1 MQNLL
6 ILILLFVAV
15 AIGWLLGRLSKPAKG
30 DDAAEVSPVLSRDY
44 LASLNYLLNEHSDR
58 SLDSFV
64 ETLEV
69 SSDTIDTH
77 ITLGNLFR
85 MRGESDRAARLH
97 QNLLARPALNDRQN
111 DQVQLELAR
120 DFMHLGVLDRAE
132 NLLRPLVKG
141 SQHSDIVSAA
151 RTLLISLYEQEKEWQ
166 QALDLVPSSLLAR
179 QPDLRCAAAHWQCE
193 LAEQDFR
200 RHDDRIALRRLK
212 KALSIDP
219 HCVRAYW
226 LQAEQLHRQQRY
238 RHEIKVL
245 ERLADQSSDFAPI
258 IIEPSITAF
267 RCLKDENGLIAF
279 LNQQIQATHGMEAI
293 IKRAEL
299 GIAREGI
306 VQVATQLD
314 ELQQK
319 QPHLRGIAFLALL
332 LSRQAMMELPA
343 SSNERAANMLRQIH
357 DHLQRLDAHTP
368 RYRCEKCGTTYSHL
382 YWHCPKCKHWATI
395 KPRDNVDSH
404 IAQRETPAQ
413 RALNASSTSR

>member
-6 ILILLFVAV
+6 ILIVLFVAI
-15 AIGWLLGRLSKPAKG
+15 AIGWLLGRLSKPSKG
-30 DDAAEVSPVLSRDY
+30 DDAAEAPPALSRDY

-85 MRGESDRAARLH
+85 MRGEADRAARLH

-132 NLLRPLVKG
+132 NLLRPLVDT
-141 SQHSDIVSAA
+141 SQHSDIRGAS
-151 RTLLISLYEQEKEWQ
+151 RELLIQLYEQEREWQ

-179 QPDLRCAAAHWQCE
+179 QEELRCAAAHWHCE

-200 RHDDRIALRRLK
+200 RHDDRAARRHLK
-212 KALSIDP
+212 KALSIDAQ
-219 HCVRAYW
+219 CVRAYW
-226 LQAEQLHRQQRY
+226 LQAEHYHRQQRY
-238 RHEIKVL
+238 RDEIKML
-245 ERLADQSSDFAPI
+245 ERLAAQSPDFAPI
-258 IIEPSITAF
+258 IIERAIAAF
-267 RCLKDENGLIAF
+267 RLLDDEQGLMRF
-279 LNQQIQATHGMEAI
+279 LDDQIHATHSMEAV

-299 GIAREGI
+299 GVAREGI
-306 VQVATQLD
+306 TTVAAQLD
-314 ELQQK
+314 ALQQQ
-319 QPHLRGIAFLALL
+319 QPHLRGIGFLALL
-332 LSRQAMMELPA
+332 RSRQAMLELSAPN
-343 SSNERAANMLRQIH
+343 NERAANMLRQLH

-368 RYRCEKCGTTYSHL
+368 RFRCEKCGTLYTHL
-382 YWHCPKCKHWATI
+382 YWHCPKCKRWATI
-395 KPRDNVDSH
+395 KPRDSVDPVV
-404 IAQRETPAQ
+404 AQRETPAQ
-413 RALNASSTSR
+413 RVLKTPSTSR